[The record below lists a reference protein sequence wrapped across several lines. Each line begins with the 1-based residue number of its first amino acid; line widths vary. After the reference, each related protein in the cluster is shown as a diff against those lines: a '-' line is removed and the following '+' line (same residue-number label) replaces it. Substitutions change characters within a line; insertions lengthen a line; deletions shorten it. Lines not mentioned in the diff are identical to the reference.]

1 LAEKKREQNQQA
13 ATRAREVAAAA
24 AADAAEH
31 EEDQLQRVT
40 ALGVLQ
46 AACRRNKAQRTRK
59 ILMSLGRWCNAAH
72 VPLTQYDDAG
82 S

>member
-1 LAEKKREQNQQA
+1 MQEEEAS
-13 ATRAREVAAAA
+13 TRAREVAAAA
-24 AADAAEH
+24 DAAEQ
-31 EEDQLQRVT
+31 EDDQLQRVT
-40 ALGVLQ
+40 AVGVLQ

-72 VPLTQYDDAG
+72 VPLTQYDDTG

>member
-1 LAEKKREQNQQA
+1 VAEKKREQEEEA
-13 ATRAREVAAAA
+13 STRAREVAAAA
-24 AADAAEH
+24 DAAEQ
-31 EEDQLQRVT
+31 EDDQLQRVT
-40 ALGVLQ
+40 AVGVLQ

-72 VPLTQYDDAG
+72 VPLTQYDDTG